1 MGAKSFVPPNAALRG
16 RVVVPGSKSESNRAL
31 VCAVLARGESF
42 LQGVAGGDDTARMI
56 AAARLLGASIEERD
70 GTVRVRT
77 SIDTSATSHVVLDA
91 GLAGTTSRFLT
102 AIAALRRGRTTVT
115 GGPGLRA
122 RPMGELHRLVRAL
135 GATVSAER
143 EGFLPVTVEGLDLAS
158 SARQGAEP
166 VVLTARGDVSSQFI
180 SAIMMIA
187 PIVGGLRIRLE
198 GPVVSREYLHMTAA
212 VMQSFGAQVL
222 VRGDEVEV
230 ASSDYRATQFV
241 VNPDWSSASYA
252 FAAVAI
258 AGGSVTVPSLR
269 VDTAQPEAKF
279 LEVLKLVGC
288 TVRVSPGNEG
298 VEVSRDS
305 SQLLTGVDVDMSAMS
320 DLVPTLAVIAACADS
335 PTNIRGVGFIR
346 SKESDRL
353 GDLSAELSKCGVLAE
368 VQPDG
373 LRIEPRPLRS
383 AVLVPHD
390 DHRLAMSL
398 ALLGLVQSN
407 ISVEDPDVVG
417 KSWPD
422 FWSSM
427 STGFGLEI
435 LG

>member
-1 MGAKSFVPPNAALRG
+1 
-16 RVVVPGSKSESNRAL
+16 
-31 VCAVLARGESF
+31 
-42 LQGVAGGDDTARMI
+42 MI
-56 AAARLLGASIEERD
+56 AAARLLEASIEERD

-180 SAIMMIA
+180 SAIMLVA
-187 PIVGGLRIRLE
+187 PLLGGVRIRLD

-222 VRGDEVEV
+222 VRDGVVEV
-230 ASSDYRATQFV
+230 ASGGYRATQFV
-241 VNPDWSSASYA
+241 VNADWSSASYA

-258 AGGSVTVPSLR
+258 AGGSVLVPSLR

-288 TVRVSPGNEG
+288 TVRVLPDNEG
-298 VEVSRDS
+298 VEVSRES
-305 SQLLTGVDVDMSAMS
+305 SQRLTGVAVDMSAMS

-335 PTNIRGVGFIR
+335 SSIIRGVGFIR

-353 GDLSAELSKCGVLAE
+353 GDLSAELAKCGVLAE

-373 LRIEPRPLRS
+373 LRIEPKPLRS

-407 ISVEDPDVVG
+407 ISVEDPDVVA

-422 FWSSM
+422 FWSAM

-435 LG
+435 LS